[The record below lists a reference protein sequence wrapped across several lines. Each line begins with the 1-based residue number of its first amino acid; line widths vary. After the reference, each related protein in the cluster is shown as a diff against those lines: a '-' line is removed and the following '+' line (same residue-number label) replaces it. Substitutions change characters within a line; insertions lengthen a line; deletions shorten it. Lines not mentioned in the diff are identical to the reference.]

1 MGRTLPRV
9 GLGVPVGQWIRG
21 PLHPWAEELEA
32 TRMKAEGWFDAA
44 GSGALVPA
52 PARQGDSTPALWSI
66 LMFESWHRQAAAG

>member
-9 GLGVPVGQWIRG
+9 GFGVPVGQWIRG

-44 GSGALVPA
+44 GSGAA
-52 PARQGDSTPALWSI
+52 GASTCAARRFDPGAVEHSDV
-66 LMFESWHRQAAAG
+66 